1 MTHDDDRARDEEIRR
16 ALAGYR
22 PPPPMPA
29 DAMWSAVAAG
39 MEAGDPHPPIP
50 LSAWTRRIRPRVVTA
65 LAASLV
71 LFIAGT
77 GVGFGVARA
86 RDDAPAGEARRG
98 DAGAP
103 ETPVLY
109 RVTWF

>member
-1 MTHDDDRARDEEIRR
+1 MTHDDDRAPDEVRR

-29 DAMWSAVAAG
+29 DEVWAAIEQGLAAPDPAV
-39 MEAGDPHPPIP
+39 IP
-50 LSAWTRRIRPRVVTA
+50 LSPWTRRIRPRLVTA
-65 LAASLV
+65 LAASLA

-86 RDDAPAGEARRG
+86 REDGPRSERRADAAT
-98 DAGAP
+98 P
-103 ETPVLY
+103 ESPVLY

>member
-1 MTHDDDRARDEEIRR
+1 MTHDDDRAPDELRR

-29 DAMWSAVAAG
+29 DEMWAAIEAGADSAV
-39 MEAGDPHPPIP
+39 PHPPIP
-50 LSAWTRRIRPRVVTA
+50 LSPWTRRIRPRVVTA
-65 LAASLV
+65 LAASLA
-71 LFIAGT
+71 LFVAGT

-86 RDDAPAGEARRG
+86 RDDVPAERRAASAAAEA
-98 DAGAP
+98 
-103 ETPVLY
+103 PVLY

>member
-1 MTHDDDRARDEEIRR
+1 MTRDDDRAPDEVRR

-29 DAMWSAVAAG
+29 DEMWAAIESG
-39 MEAGDPHPPIP
+39 MGAADPHPPIP
-50 LSAWTRRIRPRVVTA
+50 LSPWTRRIRPRVVTA
-65 LAASLV
+65 LAASLA
-71 LFIAGT
+71 LFVAGT

-86 RDDAPAGEARRG
+86 RDDAPAERGADGGAAEA
-98 DAGAP
+98 
-103 ETPVLY
+103 PVLY

>member
-1 MTHDDDRARDEEIRR
+1 MTDDARTPDEVRR

-29 DAMWSAVAAG
+29 EEMWAAI
-39 MEAGDPHPPIP
+39 EAGIGAADPHPPIP
-50 LSAWTRRIRPRVVTA
+50 LSPWTRRIRPRVVTA
-65 LAASLV
+65 LAASLA

-86 RDDAPAGEARRG
+86 RDDGAAEERIA

>member
-1 MTHDDDRARDEEIRR
+1 MTHDDDRAPDEVRR

-29 DAMWSAVAAG
+29 QEMWAAIEQG
-39 MEAGDPHPPIP
+39 LASPGPGVIP
-50 LSAWTRRIRPRVVTA
+50 LSPWARRIRPRLVTA
-65 LAASLV
+65 LAASV
-71 LFIAGT
+71 ALFIAGT

-86 RDDAPAGEARRG
+86 RDDGAAERTA
-98 DAGAP
+98 DAA
-103 ETPVLY
+103 ESPVLY

>member
-1 MTHDDDRARDEEIRR
+1 MIHDDDRAPDEVRR

-29 DAMWSAVAAG
+29 DEMWAAIQTG
-39 MEAGDPHPPIP
+39 TGAADPHPPIP
-50 LSAWTRRIRPRVVTA
+50 LSPWTRRIRPRVVTA
-65 LAASLV
+65 LAASLA

-86 RDDAPAGEARRG
+86 RDDG
-98 DAGAP
+98 DAPERIADGGAA
-103 ETPVLY
+103 EAPVLY

>member
-1 MTHDDDRARDEEIRR
+1 MTHDDDRVRDEIRR
-16 ALAGYR
+16 GLAGYR

-29 DAMWSAVAAG
+29 DQVWAAI
-39 MEAGDPHPPIP
+39 EAGLDSADSNPPIP
-50 LSAWTRRIRPRVVTA
+50 LSPWTRRIRPRVVTA
-65 LAASLV
+65 LAASLA

-86 RDDAPAGEARRG
+86 RDDAPAEGRTA

>member
-1 MTHDDDRARDEEIRR
+1 MTHDDDRASDEVRR

-29 DAMWSAVAAG
+29 EEMWAVIQQGLASPDHG
-39 MEAGDPHPPIP
+39 VIP
-50 LSAWTRRIRPRVVTA
+50 LSPWTRRIRPRLVTA
-65 LAASLV
+65 LAASLA

-86 RDDAPAGEARRG
+86 RDDGTAQRRA
-98 DAGAP
+98 DAGTA
-103 ETPVLY
+103 ESPVLY

>member
-1 MTHDDDRARDEEIRR
+1 MMEDDDRAPAELRR

-22 PPPPMPA
+22 APPPMPA
-29 DAMWSAVAAG
+29 AAVWEAIEERMGAA
-39 MEAGDPHPPIP
+39 DPHPPIP
-50 LSAWTRRIRPRVVTA
+50 LSPWTRRIRPRVVTA
-65 LAASLV
+65 LAASLA

-86 RDDAPAGEARRG
+86 RDDGPAAEGRRA
-98 DAGAP
+98 DAGAAQA
-103 ETPVLY
+103 PVLY

>member
-1 MTHDDDRARDEEIRR
+1 MTDNDDRAPDEVRR

-22 PPPPMPA
+22 LPPPMPA
-29 DAMWSAVAAG
+29 DEMWGAIEAG
-39 MEAGDPHPPIP
+39 MGAADPHPPIP
-50 LSAWTRRIRPRVVTA
+50 LSRWTRRIRPRVVTA
-65 LAASLV
+65 LAASLA

-86 RDDAPAGEARRG
+86 RDDGAAAERRADGGAAEA
-98 DAGAP
+98 
-103 ETPVLY
+103 PVLY

>member
-1 MTHDDDRARDEEIRR
+1 MTHDDDRAPDEVRR

-29 DAMWSAVAAG
+29 DEIWTGIEQGLASPDPAV
-39 MEAGDPHPPIP
+39 IP
-50 LSAWTRRIRPRVVTA
+50 LSPWTRRIRPRLVTA
-65 LAASLV
+65 VAASLA
-71 LFIAGT
+71 LFVAGT

-86 RDDAPAGEARRG
+86 REEAPAPEHVAAAR
-98 DAGAP
+98 AGA
-103 ETPVLY
+103 VLY

>member
-1 MTHDDDRARDEEIRR
+1 MTHDDDRPPDSVRR

-29 DAMWSAVAAG
+29 DEMWAAI
-39 MEAGDPHPPIP
+39 EAGVDSDDPHPPIP
-50 LSAWTRRIRPRVVTA
+50 LSPWTRRIRPRVMTA
-65 LAASLV
+65 LAASLA
-71 LFIAGT
+71 LFVAGT

-86 RDDAPAGEARRG
+86 RDDAPAVADG
-98 DAGAP
+98 GAA

>member
-1 MTHDDDRARDEEIRR
+1 MTRDDDRAPDDLRR

-29 DAMWSAVAAG
+29 EEMWAAIDRGLASPDPAV
-39 MEAGDPHPPIP
+39 IS
-50 LSAWTRRIRPRVVTA
+50 LSPWARRIRPRLVTA
-65 LAASLV
+65 LAASV
-71 LFIAGT
+71 ALFIAGT

-86 RDDAPAGEARRG
+86 RDDGSATERRADG
-98 DAGAP
+98 GAA
-103 ETPVLY
+103 ESPVLY

>member
-1 MTHDDDRARDEEIRR
+1 MTDDDRAPDEVRR

-29 DAMWSAVAAG
+29 DEMWAAIQAG
-39 MEAGDPHPPIP
+39 MESADPHPPIP
-50 LSAWTRRIRPRVVTA
+50 LSRWTRRIRPRLVTA
-65 LAASLV
+65 LAASLA

-86 RDDAPAGEARRG
+86 RDDGRAAERIA
-98 DAGAP
+98 DSGAAQA
-103 ETPVLY
+103 PVLY

>member
-1 MTHDDDRARDEEIRR
+1 MTHDDDRTPDEVRR

-22 PPPPMPA
+22 PPPRMPA
-29 DAMWSAVAAG
+29 DEVWAAIEQG
-39 MEAGDPHPPIP
+39 LASSDPTVIP
-50 LSAWTRRIRPRVVTA
+50 LSPWTRRIRPRLVTA
-65 LAASLV
+65 LAASLA
-71 LFIAGT
+71 LFVAGT

-86 RDDAPAGEARRG
+86 RDEAPSAERRA

-103 ETPVLY
+103 ESPVLY

>member
-1 MTHDDDRARDEEIRR
+1 MTHDDDRAPDELRR

-29 DAMWSAVAAG
+29 DEIWAGIESG
-39 MEAGDPHPPIP
+39 MEAPDVNPPIP
-50 LSAWTRRIRPRVVTA
+50 LSPWARRIRPRVVTA
-65 LAASLV
+65 LAASLA

-86 RDDAPAGEARRG
+86 RDDA
-98 DAGAP
+98 AP
-103 ETPVLY
+103 ERMADGGAAEAPVLY

>member
-1 MTHDDDRARDEEIRR
+1 MTRDDDRAPDEVRR

-22 PPPPMPA
+22 PPPPIPA
-29 DAMWSAVAAG
+29 DEMWGAIEAG
-39 MEAGDPHPPIP
+39 MGAADPHPPIP
-50 LSAWTRRIRPRVVTA
+50 LSPWTRRIRPRVVTA
-65 LAASLV
+65 LAASLA
-71 LFIAGT
+71 LFVAGT

-86 RDDAPAGEARRG
+86 REDAPAERRTDG
-98 DAGAP
+98 GAA

>member
-1 MTHDDDRARDEEIRR
+1 MNHDDDRAPDEVRR

-29 DAMWSAVAAG
+29 EEMWNAIEAG
-39 MEAGDPHPPIP
+39 MDAADPHPPIP
-50 LSAWTRRIRPRVVTA
+50 LSPWTRRIRPRVVTA
-65 LAASLV
+65 LAASLA
-71 LFIAGT
+71 LFIAGS
-77 GVGFGVARA
+77 GVGYGVARA
-86 RDDAPAGEARRG
+86 RDDAPERIA
-98 DAGAP
+98 DAGAA